1 MTYQSAKIYKL
12 VSSSTDKIYIGS
24 TINTLGKRLYQHKHK
39 SNTSSSRLLGQNI
52 DIVLIEN
59 YPCNCRNE
67 LELRERYWIQNTKN
81 AINKRLPTRTF
92 KEWYNDNIEI
102 QREKN
107 REYRNIN
114 KDDINRKKRE
124 SRNQETRDYEKKQRE
139 KRKDYRKEYDRKRRM
154 LKGEELNK
162 SNRAYF
168 HYKNSWGGD
177 KRYNN
182 NLLTISLDIF
192 N

>member
-1 MTYQSAKIYKL
+1 MSFQSGKIYKL

-24 TINTLGKRLYQHKHK
+24 TIRTLDSRLYEHKTK
-39 SNTSSSRLLGQNI
+39 TNQSSSRLFGNDM

-59 YPCNCRNE
+59 YPCNSRYE
-67 LELRERYWIQNTKN
+67 LEVRERYWIENTEN
-81 AINKRLPTRTF
+81 VVNKTIPTRTR
-92 KEWYNDNIEI
+92 KEHYNDNIETL
-102 QREKN
+102 REYA

-124 SRNQETRDYEKKQRE
+124 SSREYRRKNKKE
-139 KRKDYRKEYDRKRRM
+139 V
-154 LKGEELNK
+154 NK
-162 SNRAYF
+162 TERQQY
-168 HYKNSWGGD
+168 HYQKSWGGD
-177 KRYNN
+177 KRSNN